1 MLRLKIRAG
10 ELMQPF
16 IIQPEAT
23 SFTSSLWLKSEALF
37 PQPPQGYEPDQG
49 AVSFHKIVSQ
59 GSFLDHCTVFLINRS
74 YVGELVGPPPS
85 PSNSSLSSSF
95 SSSSSATPCSSLS
108 LLPSEED
115 GRSFPIPKLSHVVDH
130 SDVSCLI
137 WGVPW
142 LTWAL
147 LNYCFLGQSHR
158 QCLDNTRDHREVRKI
173 LNSHVVYR

>member
-108 LLPSEED
+108 LLPSEEVWQE
-115 GRSFPIPKLSHVVDH
+115 LSHPQIKPCSWPLRYQLPNMGCPLANLGFAGTVVSWDKATG
-130 SDVSCLI
+130 SV
-137 WGVPW
+137 
-142 LTWAL
+142 
-147 LNYCFLGQSHR
+147 
-158 QCLDNTRDHREVRKI
+158 
-173 LNSHVVYR
+173 